1 VPPTSTPV
9 PPTATIPLPTIP
21 IPTIPIPTRT
31 PIPPFPTST
40 ANPPTST
47 ATPDFLTPSIS
58 EPTVQPTEVSAAS
71 GKIDKSGYGATV
83 RCTYRVKTDTTACR
97 FNINV
102 ADGALPINYAVLT
115 SQMCTEVM
123 DGSITYVNPDPV
135 TGATGYAFAGRN
147 NRMVMVGKVTVRGN
161 ARYILSV
168 GGNVFGITGPGLA
181 CGISKTEGTMII
193 ASRFVC
199 TVTADDPRASA
210 GLMFDQAVNAP
221 FQAPNGASDCHAVDD
236 GEASFT
242 LDYVDEVPSVG
253 GIPTSP
259 NGRVRFRHVVAGQYR
274 LIDGESGTQSTSFRV
289 PGNGLTIF
297 HVIEF
302 VPETGTAEKS
312 P

>member
-1 VPPTSTPV
+1 MPSPTFA
-9 PPTATIPLPTIP
+9 PPTATS
-21 IPTIPIPTRT
+21 T
-31 PIPPFPTST
+31 PSFLPPFVTG
-40 ANPPTST
+40 
-47 ATPDFLTPSIS
+47 
-58 EPTVQPTEVSAAS
+58 PTVQPTEVSAAS

-83 RCTYRVKTDTTACR
+83 RCTYRVKTDVSACR

-102 ADGALPINYAVLT
+102 AAGALPVNYAVLT

-123 DGSITYVNPDPV
+123 DGSITYVDPDPV
-135 TGATGYAFAGRN
+135 TGATGYAFAAEN
-147 NRMVMVGKVTVRGN
+147 NRMVMVGKVSVKGN

-168 GGNVFGITGPGLA
+168 GEHVFGITGPGLA
-181 CGISKTEGTMII
+181 CGVSKSEGTMII

-199 TVTADDPRASA
+199 SVAADDPRVTN
-210 GLMFDQAVNAP
+210 GLMFDEAANAP
-221 FQAPNGASDCHAVDD
+221 FQAPDGARDCHTIDD
-236 GEASFT
+236 GKASFT
-242 LDYVDEVPSVG
+242 LDYVDTVPSVG

-274 LIDGESGTQSTSFRV
+274 LIDGGSGTQSNSFRV

-302 VPETGTAEKS
+302 VPEKGTAEKS

>member
-1 VPPTSTPV
+1 M
-9 PPTATIPLPTIP
+9 
-21 IPTIPIPTRT
+21 
-31 PIPPFPTST
+31 
-40 ANPPTST
+40 
-47 ATPDFLTPSIS
+47 
-58 EPTVQPTEVSAAS
+58 SAAS

-97 FNINV
+97 YNINV
-102 ADGALPINYAVLT
+102 AEGAFPINYAVLT

>member
-1 VPPTSTPV
+1 VPSPTFQ
-9 PPTATIPLPTIP
+9 PPTATS
-21 IPTIPIPTRT
+21 T
-31 PIPPFPTST
+31 PSFLPPFV
-40 ANPPTST
+40 AG
-47 ATPDFLTPSIS
+47 
-58 EPTVQPTEVSAAS
+58 PTVQPTEVSAAS

-83 RCTYRVKTDTTACR
+83 RCTYRVKTDVSACR

-102 ADGALPINYAVLT
+102 ADGALPVNYAVLT

-123 DGSITYVNPDPV
+123 DGSITYVDPDPV
-135 TGATGYAFAGRN
+135 TGATGYAFAAEN
-147 NRMVMVGKVTVRGN
+147 NRMVMVGKVSVKGN

-168 GGNVFGITGPGLA
+168 GGHVFGITGPGLA
-181 CGISKTEGTMII
+181 CGISKSEGTMII

-199 TVTADDPRASA
+199 TVAAGDPRATN
-210 GLMFDQAVNAP
+210 GLMFDQAANAP
-221 FQAPNGASDCHAVDD
+221 FQTPDGARDCHTVDD
-236 GEASFT
+236 GKASFT
-242 LDYVDEVPSVG
+242 LDYVDKVPSVG

-274 LIDGESGTQSTSFRV
+274 LIDGGSGTQSNSFRV

-302 VPETGTAEKS
+302 VPEKGTAEKS